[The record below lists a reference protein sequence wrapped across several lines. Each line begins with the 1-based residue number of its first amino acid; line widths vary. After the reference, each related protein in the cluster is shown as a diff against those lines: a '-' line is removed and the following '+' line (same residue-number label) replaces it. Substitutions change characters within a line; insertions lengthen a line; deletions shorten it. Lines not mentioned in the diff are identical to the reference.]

1 MNDLTVVGLGAGSID
16 QLPLGIYKTLKSSS
30 RLFLR
35 TKEHPVIRQ
44 LEEEGIQYESFDS
57 IYEAHDSFDEVYENI
72 VQKLVSLSESGPI
85 VYGVP
90 GHPLVAEKTVQLLLE
105 RQKSGQLSLDI
116 KGGQSFLDPLFTAV
130 GLDPIDGFQ
139 LLDGTSLTKEEIQPT
154 QALII
159 GQVYDAFIASEV
171 KLTLMEI
178 YPDDFEVVLVTAAG
192 TKEEV
197 VQNVPLY
204 ELDRVTSLNNL
215 TSVYVPK
222 VKDEEI
228 LYKQFS
234 SLRHTI
240 ATLRGPNGCPWDQK
254 QTHETLKRY
263 LIEETYELLDA
274 INNDDVDGIMEE
286 LGDVLLQVM
295 LHAQI
300 GEDEGYFN
308 IDEVI
313 ETINEKMIRRHP
325 HVFGDISVEDADEVV
340 SNWEQIKREEKLER
354 ETQSLL
360 DSVAKSLPSLSRAL
374 HLQKKAGK
382 VGFDW
387 QDDAPMW
394 AKIEEEIG
402 ELKVELKK
410 DRNEKKAMQE
420 FGDLLFALVNI
431 ARYYAIEPE
440 DALHATNEKFYRRFG
455 FIEEK
460 VKSKGKEMT
469 DLSLEELD
477 AIWEEAKREGL

>member
-1 MNDLTVVGLGAGSID
+1 MSKITVIGLGAGDLD
-16 QLPLGIYKTLKSSS
+16 QLPLGIYKILTSPS

-44 LEEEGIQYESFDS
+44 LERENIQYESFDT
-57 IYEAHDSFDEVYENI
+57 IYEAHDSFEEVYENI

-90 GHPLVAEKTVQLLLE
+90 GHPLVAEKTVQLLIE
-105 RQKSGQLSLDI
+105 RQKSGQITLDI

-139 LLDGTSLTKEEIQPT
+139 LLDGTSLTKEEVQPT

-197 VQNVPLY
+197 VQSVPLY

-222 VKDEEI
+222 VVEEEI

-234 SLRHTI
+234 SFRHTI

-274 INNDDVDGIMEE
+274 INNEDVDGIMEE

-300 GEDEGYFN
+300 GEDEGYFS
-308 IDEVI
+308 IDDVI

-340 SNWEQIKREEKLER
+340 SNWEQIKREEKSER
-354 ETQSLL
+354 QTQSLL
-360 DSVAKSLPSLSRAL
+360 DSVAKGLPALSRAL

-394 AKIEEEIG
+394 AKIEEEIE
-402 ELKVELKK
+402 ELKIELKK
-410 DRNEKKAMQE
+410 TSNEKKVMKE
-420 FGDLLFALVNI
+420 FGDILFALVNI
-431 ARYYAIEPE
+431 ARYYGIEPE
-440 DALHATNEKFYRRFG
+440 DALHATNGKFYSRFC

-477 AIWEEAKREGL
+477 AIWEEAKREEL

>member
-1 MNDLTVVGLGAGSID
+1 MNDLTVVGLGAGDID

-274 INNDDVDGIMEE
+274 INNEDVDGIMEE

>member
-1 MNDLTVVGLGAGSID
+1 MNDLTVVGLGAGDID

-234 SLRHTI
+234 SFRHTI